1 MRIYIYKYI
10 SGLNEIVFLKVFHY
24 CPYEKDTSRKIFF
37 LKKFLPKTD
46 RLTSSNLIIVFLFW
60 KKQNYYANLNHKL
73 TVDNAEFWRTVKT
86 TFFENIKSDE
96 KMAPAKDVTITKFDT
111 KNGEFFNSFFLNF
124 RACKNLQMRELNAI
138 N

>member
-1 MRIYIYKYI
+1 MCIYICKYI
-10 SGLNEIVFLKVFHY
+10 SGLNKIIFLKVFHY

-46 RLTSSNLIIVFLFW
+46 RLTSSNLIIVFRFW

-73 TVDNAEFWRTVKT
+73 IVDNAEFWRTVKI

-96 KMAPAKDVTITKFDT
+96 KMAPAEDVTITKFDM
-111 KNGEFFNSFFLNF
+111 KNGEFLNSFFLSF

>member
-46 RLTSSNLIIVFLFW
+46 RLTSSNLIIVFRF
-60 KKQNYYANLNHKL
+60 
-73 TVDNAEFWRTVKT
+73 
-86 TFFENIKSDE
+86 
-96 KMAPAKDVTITKFDT
+96 
-111 KNGEFFNSFFLNF
+111 
-124 RACKNLQMRELNAI
+124 
-138 N
+138 